1 MLNADFPAETANK
14 RPSLVDILSGPA
26 PRSPVRAARF
36 DASPHIILTWAYL
49 RLLKFLLSEAKRL
62 FQQYRPKADIDQAT
76 SLVGSKPFQ
85 DRPEPI
91 RSLGFSMGADLK
103 RREFIALLGAIG
115 AWPLASHARQSM
127 PVIGYVHPGS
137 LGGERR
143 QVDAFQRALNEAG
156 YTEGRTLP

>member
-62 FQQYRPKADIDQAT
+62 FQQYRSKADITRRFAYVRFT
-76 SLVGSKPFQ
+76 
-85 DRPEPI
+85 PESGHKSDIPPC
-91 RSLGFSMGADLK
+91 
-103 RREFIALLGAIG
+103 
-115 AWPLASHARQSM
+115 PLTARLRLCVAGCRLS
-127 PVIGYVHPGS
+127 YDTKAC
-137 LGGERR
+137 GG
-143 QVDAFQRALNEAG
+143 L
-156 YTEGRTLP
+156 

>member
-62 FQQYRPKADIDQAT
+62 FQQYRPKADIACRVPLSQ
-76 SLVGSKPFQ
+76 
-85 DRPEPI
+85 
-91 RSLGFSMGADLK
+91 
-103 RREFIALLGAIG
+103 LLGAMQACDHRYTHQVLPG
-115 AWPLASHARQSM
+115 ALWTGRDVLKPLPEIVARGLK
-127 PVIGYVHPGS
+127 VLLV
-137 LGGERR
+137 
-143 QVDAFQRALNEAG
+143 LNRVFLDVLKRNQPTLFVEA
-156 YTEGRTLP
+156 

>member
-62 FQQYRPKADIDQAT
+62 FQQYRPKADMRPARSRNGT
-76 SLVGSKPFQ
+76 LWNSGSRADDSIHSDIGCP
-85 DRPEPI
+85 DY
-91 RSLGFSMGADLK
+91 RSP
-103 RREFIALLGAIG
+103 LLGIFDNE
-115 AWPLASHARQSM
+115 LAE
-127 PVIGYVHPGS
+127 V
-137 LGGERR
+137 
-143 QVDAFQRALNEAG
+143 
-156 YTEGRTLP
+156 

>member
-62 FQQYRPKADIDQAT
+62 FQQYRSKAEVARSSWDVRFSPESGYETDIVRCPLSAKPRHRGLALEMEKPAVAALMF
-76 SLVGSKPFQ
+76 SLMACLF
-85 DRPEPI
+85 
-91 RSLGFSMGADLK
+91 
-103 RREFIALLGAIG
+103 
-115 AWPLASHARQSM
+115 
-127 PVIGYVHPGS
+127 
-137 LGGERR
+137 
-143 QVDAFQRALNEAG
+143 
-156 YTEGRTLP
+156 